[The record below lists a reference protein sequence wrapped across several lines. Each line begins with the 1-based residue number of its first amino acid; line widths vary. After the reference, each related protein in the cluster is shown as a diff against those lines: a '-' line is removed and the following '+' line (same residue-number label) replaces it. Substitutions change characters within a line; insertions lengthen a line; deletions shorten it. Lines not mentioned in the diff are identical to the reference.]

1 MNACGLLEVP
11 EAGDWADLYSV
22 RYNVLY
28 DNVLYVA
35 ALRAMA
41 ITARIWER
49 TGRTTQAHATTW
61 PARSTC

>member
-35 ALRAMA
+35 ALRALA
-41 ITARIWER
+41 ATARRSAR
-49 TGRTTQAHATTW
+49 TAPSTRGAPPTW
-61 PARSTC
+61 RAR